1 MEPVVLTDKSI
12 KPTDDIVFSIIG
24 DKKELW
30 LQILDYM
37 VAHHKDISEQWNFY
51 NDGKCWMFRIMKKKK
66 TILWIGV
73 LKDTFRVGF
82 WFGNKAEPIILKSDI
97 SKKSKDY
104 YKNTKQ
110 TKIGKGIA
118 IVMADAADV
127 EDVKKLIEL
136 KLKMK

>member
-1 MEPVVLTDKSI
+1 MEPVVLTDKSV
-12 KPTDDIVFSIIG
+12 KPTDDMVFSIIG
-24 DKKELW
+24 NRKELW

-37 VAHHKDISEQWNFY
+37 VANHKDITEQWNFY

-66 TILWIGV
+66 TVLWIGV

-97 SKKSKDY
+97 SKKSKDF
-104 YKNTKQ
+104 YKNAKQ

-118 IVMADAADV
+118 IVMSDAADV
-127 EDVKKLIEL
+127 EDVKKLTEL